1 MAPKVNHRLARYQL
15 QQLRQKNEELID
27 DFLTRCHNQATKCR
41 FRDKAES
48 DERLI
53 EQIIIGTKHKKVQE
67 KLLEKGEQLSLDEAI
82 DIARTHEA
90 TLSQMEQL
98 DDSENSKDV
107 HGVKGSD
114 IAKPKKCPNC
124 GLEHLL
130 KPREKCPA
138 YGSECLNCH
147 KEHHWA
153 RVCRSRNQ
161 EGTCRRQRNRQ
172 NNRSRPRSKSKERH
186 NRRRSASAKRRNE
199 ERRELSDQFESITFE
214 SITVNAIEPRAGHT
228 DEVFVTV
235 SIDLDSTSKR
245 QTALKAKLDTGA
257 QGNVLPLRL
266 YRRMY
271 PQNIT
276 PEGFPKPGVLEQSQ
290 TVLTAYGGAKLIQHG
305 KCKIPCNFK
314 GRKSVATFYVTEADG
329 PAIIGLPTSLELNL
343 VTLNCSLEQSSV
355 LDISQRP
362 NEVPPVKDKD
372 DLMNRYPDCFD
383 GIGKFQGQYH
393 ITVDPSVPPVVHA

>member
-1 MAPKVNHRLARYQL
+1 M
-15 QQLRQKNEELID
+15 
-27 DFLTRCHNQATKCR
+27 
-41 FRDKAES
+41 
-48 DERLI
+48 
-53 EQIIIGTKHKKVQE
+53 
-67 KLLEKGEQLSLDEAI
+67 
-82 DIARTHEA
+82 
-90 TLSQMEQL
+90 
-98 DDSENSKDV
+98 
-107 HGVKGSD
+107 
-114 IAKPKKCPNC
+114 
-124 GLEHLL
+124 
-130 KPREKCPA
+130 
-138 YGSECLNCH
+138 
-147 KEHHWA
+147 
-153 RVCRSRNQ
+153 
-161 EGTCRRQRNRQ
+161 
-172 NNRSRPRSKSKERH
+172 
-186 NRRRSASAKRRNE
+186 
-199 ERRELSDQFESITFE
+199 
-214 SITVNAIEPRAGHT
+214 NAIEPRAGHT

-393 ITVDPSVPPVVHA
+393 ITVDPSVPLVVHA